1 MHDQAGCHEM
11 TGDLDWEHHRTF
23 LAVLRQGSLSGAA
36 RELGLVQPTVRKRI
50 EALEAAVGALFVR
63 TPAGMLPTEC
73 ARRLAAHVTAME
85 ASAAAFVR
93 EASAISGE
101 VAGVV
106 RISASEIVA
115 VEVLPV
121 LLRPLLDDH
130 PRLSLA
136 LSPTNRNEDVL
147 RREADVAVRM
157 SPPAQ
162 GALRSRRIG
171 AIPLGFHARRDYLDR
186 HGTPATLEQ
195 LRGAHRVI
203 GPEHDVAVLRALR
216 GQGIPVDAGLFGFRT
231 DSDVAQLAALRAG
244 IGVAMCQL
252 PLAARDPALVRILPE
267 NVFPLETWVV
277 MHEDLANVAA
287 VRATFDALVSGLQTY
302 VAHPSVAASTAVAAP
317 VSA

>member
-1 MHDQAGCHEM
+1 M
-11 TGDLDWEHHRTF
+11 TGELDWDHHRTF
-23 LAVLRQGSLSGAA
+23 LAVLREGSLSGAA

-63 TPAGMLPTEC
+63 TPAGLLPTEG
-73 ARRLAAHVTAME
+73 ARRLAAHVAAME

-101 VAGVV
+101 VAGLV
-106 RISASEIVA
+106 RVSASEIVA
-115 VEVLPV
+115 VEVLPG
-121 LLRPLLDDH
+121 LLRPLLADH

-136 LSPTNRNEDVL
+136 FSSTNRNEDVL
-147 RREADVAVRM
+147 RREADIAVRM
-157 SPPAQ
+157 APPAQ

-195 LRGAHRVI
+195 LRDGHRVI
-203 GPEHDVAVLRALR
+203 GPEHDVAMLRALR
-216 GQGIPVDAGLFGFRT
+216 GQGIPLDAGLFGFRT
-231 DSDVAQLAALRAG
+231 DNDVAQLAALRAG

-252 PLAARDPALVRILPE
+252 PLAARDPRLVRVLPDI
-267 NVFPLETWVV
+267 VFPLETCVV

-287 VRATFDALVSGLQTY
+287 VRATFDALVSGLLNY

-317 VSA
+317 ASA